1 MAVRHYSADK
11 MLVAVDCVIF
21 GFDSDTLK
29 LLLIKRGFEPQK
41 NKWSL
46 MGGFVQPNEGLDSAA
61 SRILEQLTGL
71 SGVFMEQLFAFG
83 DPRRDSM
90 ERTISVVYYA
100 LVDIGQYKKQLS
112 EDFHAE
118 WLPLTEIPQLI
129 FDHNQMVEMARERL
143 QYKAALHPIL
153 FELLPVRFTIRQLL
167 DLYESVYGKELD
179 KRNFI
184 RKLQSSKLI
193 IRQKE
198 KEKGSSK
205 KGAFFFKIDKRKYPF
220 SLKSFISFLP
230 TKEIFH

>member
-1 MAVRHYSADK
+1 MAVKHYRADK

-21 GFDSDTLK
+21 GFDGEALK

-41 NKWSL
+41 SKWSL
-46 MGGFVQPNEGLDSAA
+46 MGGFVQPKESLDNAA

-71 SGVFMEQLFAFG
+71 KGVFMEQLFAFG
-83 DPRRDSM
+83 DPARDPM

-118 WLPLTEIPQLI
+118 WFPLSELPLLI
-129 FDHNQMVEMARERL
+129 FDHDQMVGTARERL

-153 FELLPVRFTIRQLL
+153 FELLPGRFTIRQLL

-184 RKLQSSKLI
+184 RKLQSSGLI

-205 KGAFFFKIDKRKYPF
+205 KGAFYFKLDKRKYSS
-220 SLKSFISFLP
+220 SLRSFISFLP
-230 TKEIFH
+230 TKEIFQ

>member
-1 MAVRHYSADK
+1 MAVKHYSADK

-21 GFDSDTLK
+21 GFDGETLK

-46 MGGFVQPNEGLDSAA
+46 MGGFVQPKEGLDNAA

-71 SGVFMEQLFAFG
+71 DEVFMEQLFTFG
-83 DPRRDSM
+83 DPSRDSM
-90 ERTISVVYYA
+90 ERTISVAYYA

-118 WLPLTEIPQLI
+118 WFPLAEIPTLI
-129 FDHNQMVEMARERL
+129 FDHNQMVETARERL

-153 FELLPVRFTIRQLL
+153 FELLPARFTIRQLL
-167 DLYESVYGKELD
+167 DLYEAVYGKELD

-184 RKLQSSKLI
+184 RKLKSSGLI

-205 KGAFFFKIDKRKYPF
+205 KGAFFFKLDKRKYPS
-220 SLKSFISFLP
+220 SLRSFISFLP
-230 TKEIFH
+230 TKEIFQ